1 MASWCALSGKKI
13 VLQLFEYDPLSL
25 CDVTWQFKGS
35 HKYISTEAYATSTY
49 STRPF
54 LT

>member
-13 VLQLFEYDPLSL
+13 VLQLFEYDPLRL
-25 CDVTWQFKGS
+25 CDVAWQFKGS
-35 HKYISTEAYATSTY
+35 RKYVFTEAYATSTY
-49 STRPF
+49 PTRLF